1 MNVQTERLEDNK
13 AVLTIT
19 VPQDEVAKAYNVAW
33 KNIAGKVSIPGFR
46 KGKAPRKLVE
56 NHVGIHAIQE
66 EAFDIIAKK
75 AYPEALQE
83 AELEPVSHPTV
94 DIEKMDEKE
103 DMVFKV
109 TVTVKPDVALGQYKD
124 IDVEKQIKEITE
136 TDITDTLEKLRER
149 KAEMVVAEG
158 AVLEKG
164 DFAVIDF
171 AGSIDGVPFSGG
183 EGKGYPLEVGSG
195 SFIPGFEEQLLGG
208 KAGEERLV
216 KVTFPEDYF
225 AKDLAGKEAE
235 FKVTIHDIKRKQF
248 PEATDEFISEN
259 SEFKTLEEW
268 KEDVRKKLEQSA
280 EKQAEYEKENN
291 IIKTAVENAEVD
303 VPGVMVEERINEM
316 LHDVA
321 HNLQQRGLKLDEYL
335 KYLGKTVEELRDSY
349 KEGAIADIKAELVMD
364 AIAKKEELK
373 VEAEELQKELEL
385 MAEQYKQ
392 PIDDI
397 KKALVKTGNIT
408 MVNLAILRRKAARLI
423 LGKKSDDNN
432 DGE

>member
-1 MNVQTERLEDNK
+1 MNVTTERLEDNK

-19 VPQDEVAKAYNVAW
+19 VPQAEVAKAYDAAW
-33 KNIAGKVSIPGFR
+33 KSIAGKVNIPGFR

-56 NHVGIHAIQE
+56 NRVGVPAIQE

-83 AELEPVSHPTV
+83 AGLEPVSHPTV

-109 TVTVKPDVALGQYKD
+109 TVTVKPDVELGQYKD
-124 IDVEKQIKEITE
+124 IDVEKQVKEITDA
-136 TDITDTLEKLRER
+136 DITDTLEKLRER

-158 AVLEKG
+158 ATLENG

-171 AGSIDGVPFSGG
+171 AGSIDGIPFSGG

-195 SFIPGFEEQLLGG
+195 SFIPGFEDQLLGA
-208 KAGEERLV
+208 KAGEERTV

-225 AKDLAGKEAE
+225 AKDLADKEAE
-235 FKVTIHDIKRKQF
+235 FKVTVQDIKRKQL

-259 SEFKTLEEW
+259 SEFKTVDEW
-268 KEDVRKKLEQSA
+268 KEDARKKLQEYADKQS
-280 EKQAEYEKENN
+280 EYEHENN
-291 IIKTAVENAEVD
+291 VIKNAVENAKVD
-303 VPGVMVEERINEM
+303 IPDIMIEERINEM

-321 HNLQQRGLKLDEYL
+321 HNLQQRGLKFDEYL
-335 KYLGKTVEELRDSY
+335 KYIGKTVEELRESY
-349 KEGAIADIKAELVMD
+349 REGAIADVKAELVMD
-364 AIAKKEELK
+364 AVAKKEELK
-373 VEAEELQKELEL
+373 VEAQELQKELEL

-423 LGKKSDDNN
+423 LGKESDDNN
-432 DGE
+432 